1 MKNNNESVGLE
12 GLIEQVALEKDSRGT
27 NADALNRITNR
38 LTDLIADL
46 EHRSEWA
53 LRNGDPGESRLLPDV
68 FAEIV
73 DSLKVAIL
81 ESKCEPLTS
90 VTVTASN
97 QYTPEDYLDEC
108 VAEDAEPSQYGFEC
122 WAEEQFAEREIG
134 ECEVPP
140 TPNA

>member
-46 EHRSEWA
+46 EQRSKCA
-53 LRNGDPGESRLLPDV
+53 LEEGNYILENEFSC
-68 FAEIV
+68 IV
-73 DSLKVAIL
+73 DSLNIALL
-81 ESKCEPLTS
+81 ESKCEPLTP

-122 WAEEQFAEREIG
+122 WAEEQFAEQEIG
-134 ECEVPP
+134 DCKVTP
-140 TPNA
+140 TPNV